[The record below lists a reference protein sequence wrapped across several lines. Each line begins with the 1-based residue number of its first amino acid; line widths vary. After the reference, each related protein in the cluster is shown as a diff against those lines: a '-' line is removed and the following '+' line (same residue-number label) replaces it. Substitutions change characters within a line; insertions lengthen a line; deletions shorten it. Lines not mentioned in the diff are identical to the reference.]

1 MLFYKYRKVIHFLS
15 NIYMHFL
22 HFEFLSKKQLQKCE
36 KQTLALVNLTMEL
49 QLSSAQTLL
58 DFTKAKSEK
67 KIVNRHQLN
76 EWTLSSKEGVCTE

>member
-1 MLFYKYRKVIHFLS
+1 
-15 NIYMHFL
+15 MHFL
-22 HFEFLSKKQLQKCE
+22 HFEFLSKKQLQKFE
-36 KQTLALVNLTMEL
+36 KPTLALVNLTMEL
-49 QLSSAQTLL
+49 QLSSSQTLL